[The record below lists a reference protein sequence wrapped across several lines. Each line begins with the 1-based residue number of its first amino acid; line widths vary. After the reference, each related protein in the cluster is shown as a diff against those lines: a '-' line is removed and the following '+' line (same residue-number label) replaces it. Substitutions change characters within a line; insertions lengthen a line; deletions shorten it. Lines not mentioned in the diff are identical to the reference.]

1 MDGTLLDSEPI
12 WHAEESAMTKELQ
25 IPWNDEDSH
34 SCLGGPISKVDSLMR
49 AKAEGR
55 FQEGELAEILISRM
69 ATRLQQGVKFASGA
83 EALLNEMKNESI
95 KLGLVTASARHIV
108 DSALRTIDGYFSS
121 IISADDIL
129 ITKPDPSG
137 YKKAAEELGSDIRE
151 SLILED
157 SPNGMKAAIASGAFV
172 LGLRHGKELPSG
184 EKVRFV
190 NNLHGVTFSDICRLF
205 DGDPSRL
212 GDR

>member
-12 WHAEESAMTKELQ
+12 WQAEESAMTKELQ
-25 IPWNDEDSH
+25 IPWNDGDSH
-34 SCLGGPISKVDSLMR
+34 SCLGGPISKVDFLMR
-49 AKAEGR
+49 ARAEGR

-69 ATRLQQGVKFASGA
+69 SARLQQGVRFASGA

-108 DSALRTIDGYFSS
+108 DSALRAIDGYFSS

-129 ITKPDPSG
+129 VTKPDPSG
-137 YKKAAEELGSDIRE
+137 YKKAAKELGSDIQK

-157 SPNGMKAAIASGAFV
+157 STNGMKAAIASGAFV

-190 NNLHGVTFSDICRLF
+190 NNLQGVTFSDICQLF